1 MISLMKKIVNICK
14 KLKQENVHIAI
25 DTSGIGNGNYKELL
39 ETIDMVLLDIKHIN
53 KDGYINI
60 TQTDNLDKFFEFVNE
75 LNTTN
80 VEVWIRQV
88 IIPDVNDNKEYIE
101 KLASFLENNIKNI
114 TRVDFLPFHTLGNTK
129 YEEWGI
135 NNPYKNKVAMDK
147 EKCEELHNYFLSIYN
162 KKKDNQ

>member
-1 MISLMKKIVNICK
+1 
-14 KLKQENVHIAI
+14 
-25 DTSGIGNGNYKELL
+25 
-39 ETIDMVLLDIKHIN
+39 MVLLDIKHIN

-129 YEEWGI
+129 YEELGI

-147 EKCEELHNYFLSIYN
+147 EKCEELHNYLKERN
-162 KKKDNQ
+162 DL

>member
-1 MISLMKKIVNICK
+1 MGAWVLQQLRREHLVNRKPI
-14 KLKQENVHIAI
+14 E
-25 DTSGIGNGNYKELL
+25 
-39 ETIDMVLLDIKHIN
+39 
-53 KDGYINI
+53 
-60 TQTDNLDKFFEFVNE
+60 NLDKFFEFVNE

-129 YEEWGI
+129 YEELGI